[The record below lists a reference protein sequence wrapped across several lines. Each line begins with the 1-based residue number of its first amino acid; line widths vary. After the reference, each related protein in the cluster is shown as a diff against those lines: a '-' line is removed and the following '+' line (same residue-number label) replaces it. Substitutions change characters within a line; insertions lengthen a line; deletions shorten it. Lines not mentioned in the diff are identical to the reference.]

1 MMRFCRALLVDD
13 DPVFRALAEDLL
25 LDCGVKEVATAND
38 GHGALDALA
47 KGLEADLLVC
57 DLNMPAHDGVSLIR
71 ALAERRHT
79 GKVLIISG
87 EDGPVIASVVKLAQL
102 QGLDIIGSIRKP
114 LTMEALVSVLSGP
127 ASPAKSS
134 RLSAPVDPELLQNA
148 ISGSALVPY
157 FQAKVSMTDRR
168 VSGAEALTRIVA
180 KSGEVVG
187 PVPYIELA
195 ERTGVIDQLTL
206 RMAHIVATHVKR
218 FYLGVRPMRVSINV
232 SPISLQRLDMP
243 DQLARAIES
252 AGIPCSQVT
261 LEVTETRL
269 VEYSPDA
276 LDVMTRLR
284 IKGFGLSVDD
294 FGTGYSNIDSL
305 RMYPFTELKIDQSF
319 TRGALSDGF
328 SRASVEMSVRLAKE
342 LGLKIVAEGVETQEM
357 WNFLADLGIDEAQ
370 GYLMAVPMPP
380 EQFVSLLKTGIPQ
393 WGDVDGALRFKGAL
407 SKS

>member
-1 MMRFCRALLVDD
+1 MRFCRVLLVDD

-38 GHGALDALA
+38 GHDALNA
-47 KGLEADLLVC
+47 LANGLEADLLVC

-71 ALAERRHT
+71 ELAHRRHT

-87 EDGPVIASVVKLAQL
+87 EDGAVIASVVKLAQL

-114 LTMEALVSVLSGP
+114 LTMETLVSVLSGP
-127 ASPAKSS
+127 ASPAKST
-134 RLSAPVDPELLQNA
+134 RPSAPVDPELLQDA
-148 ISGSALVPY
+148 ISGSALVPFY
-157 FQAKVSMTDRR
+157 QAKVSMTDLR
-168 VSGAEALTRIVA
+168 VSGAEALTRIMV
-180 KSGEVVG
+180 KKGELVG

-206 RMAHIVATHVKR
+206 QMAHIVATHVNR
-218 FYLGVRPMRVSINV
+218 FYLGVRPMPVSINV

-243 DQLARAIES
+243 DQLAQAVES
-252 AGIPCSQVT
+252 AGVPCSQVT

-294 FGTGYSNIDSL
+294 FGTGYSNIDRL

-342 LGLKIVAEGVETQEM
+342 MGLKIVAEGVETQEM

-370 GYLMAVPMPP
+370 GYLMAMPMPA

-393 WGDVDGALRFKGAL
+393 WRDVDGAVRFKEAL